1 MTSPLSVSSTVADWA
16 RFYAKAGF
24 RSFPV
29 WAGEK
34 RPMFSGWP
42 KDATLDPDQIDRY
55 FRSEPNIGIVC
66 GEAFDAWDI
75 EVEHVPAFM
84 EFVAKQE
91 PQTKCP
97 FGDPHGALP
106 EAPIAQ
112 TGRGGI
118 HILTAPTGVNGTRYL
133 YLNGTHIGE
142 LKSTG
147 GYILVCPSETEQMYR
162 WTWLPDNLAVQ
173 PAPDWLKA
181 LSERPERPQKVSLGP
196 NVSLARKPVSL
207 APEGD
212 IRPLVAQVRNSK
224 QNDRNANL
232 HWAANRAYDDGVPQ
246 ALAMRELMVPF
257 MEIALP
263 GEGLA
268 ERSHEGRAT
277 IASAYNR

>member
-181 LSERPERPQKVSLGP
+181 LSERPERPQKPTQVRLRRSVSLRP
-196 NVSLARKPVSL
+196 TV
-207 APEGD
+207 D
-212 IRPLVAQVRNSK
+212 ILPLVAAVRGAGEH
-224 QNDRNANL
+224 DRNGTL
-232 HWAANRAYDDGVPQ
+232 HWAANRAYDDGISQ
-246 ALAMRELMVPF
+246 KIALDSLLPPF
-257 MEIALP
+257 MAIALP
-263 GEGLA
+263 GESPY
-268 ERSHEGRAT
+268 ERNIEGRAT
-277 IASAYNR
+277 IASAYNHE